1 MRKKQTTKQNKQKKT
16 TTDIDV
22 NSGKSS
28 LAFDIMQLFF
38 MVTAVF
44 FLLSLL
50 SYSTN
55 DPSGFTTVIGKDS
68 PHFDNLFGNVGAW
81 TAALLGGVFGWA
93 SLLLPLLFCYVS
105 VLLYRYKKGLAF
117 LYTPFLAFVYGLCI
131 ILCLSILSGLIGG
144 FDIFFD
150 KQPAGG
156 LLGVIG
162 STYAASF
169 IGKVGGIII
178 FLALILAFMMLL
190 FSLTFSDMG
199 SMISAAGRKISSL
212 FSKLKGNKKDNDD
225 DFEEETEEIEETPA
239 KDDIQEELPATVAE
253 AEEEKPIT
261 FADSQED
268 KDIFGYNNENL
279 ESVLEKTD
287 DVPAYTDVKTEEELP
302 QKEDES
308 IIFDED
314 DEEISQT
321 ENDEAKDEISQIEI
335 KAAVE
340 TEKVKCS
347 EYTVPLSLLA
357 EPDKSTPQD
366 SDEEVFAKGE
376 LLVEKLK
383 DFGVNGK
390 VRDIQRGPVVTMFEY
405 EPAPGTR
412 VSKITTLDN
421 DLALSMSAL
430 SVRIIAPI
438 PGTNAVGIEMP
449 NKHRATVFLKELF
462 QSPDFVKNTKPL
474 AVAIGKDAIGRPYM
488 ADIAKM
494 PHLLVAGTTGSGK
507 SVALNVMICSILF
520 RTAPDM
526 VKFIMIDPKAV
537 ELSIYDGIPHMLAPV
552 VTDPKLASSVL
563 KNIAAEMD
571 RRYDLL
577 KEMEVRNIE
586 NYNEAIVKE
595 GGQAIPY
602 IVVIVDEFADLIMVA
617 GKEVEGSIIRIAQ
630 KARAAGI
637 HLIIATQRP
646 DSNVIT
652 GLIKSNMPA
661 RLALRVSQ
669 KMNSRIILDQHGAE
683 TLLGRGD
690 SLFLP
695 PGSSDLVRVHGAFVS
710 DEEVRDIVRHL
721 KTLGEPEYDMS
732 MVKEDVESSGG
743 FADEDDDPEY
753 AKALEFAYEK
763 GAVSISSLQRYLRIG
778 YNRAARIVETMETRG
793 VIAPSDGTAKPRQ
806 VIR

>member
-1 MRKKQTTKQNKQKKT
+1 M
-16 TTDIDV
+16 
-22 NSGKSS
+22 
-28 LAFDIMQLFF
+28 
-38 MVTAVF
+38 
-44 FLLSLL
+44 
-50 SYSTN
+50 
-55 DPSGFTTVIGKDS
+55 
-68 PHFDNLFGNVGAW
+68 
-81 TAALLGGVFGWA
+81 FGWA
-93 SLLLPLLFCYVS
+93 SLWLPVLFVYIFI
-105 VLLYRYKKGLAF
+105 LLYKYKKGIISLLAPALGF
-117 LYTPFLAFVYGLCI
+117 CYGVCI
-131 ILCLSILSGLIGG
+131 IICLSILSGLIGG
-144 FDIFFD
+144 NDIFFT
-150 KQPAGG
+150 KQPSGG
-156 LLGVIG
+156 SLGVIG
-162 STYAASF
+162 AVYALSF
-169 IGKVGGIII
+169 IGKVGGIIV
-178 FLALILAFMMLL
+178 FVTLILAFTMLL

-199 SMISAAGRKISSL
+199 TMFRTMGLKISVLFSSLKKRFKSKTKTSAPLEKKQKSAADKTKPTQIIPAEVESQSQTTPTEEAAIDVTEEITAEEVPPQ
-212 FSKLKGNKKDNDD
+212 KD
-225 DFEEETEEIEETPA
+225 EALEETETLIPEPLKTPVEEVYIDPPLQNEAIEEA
-239 KDDIQEELPATVAE
+239 IDELQPTDTLSHDEYCDV
-253 AEEEKPIT
+253 AEEEP
-261 FADSQED
+261 
-268 KDIFGYNNENL
+268 
-279 ESVLEKTD
+279 
-287 DVPAYTDVKTEEELP
+287 
-302 QKEDES
+302 
-308 IIFDED
+308 
-314 DEEISQT
+314 
-321 ENDEAKDEISQIEI
+321 QIEI

-340 TEKVKCS
+340 TEKVKFN

-357 EPDKSTPQD
+357 EPDRKAPQD

-376 LLVEKLK
+376 LLVKKLE
-383 DFGVNGK
+383 DFGVFGK

-412 VSKITTLDN
+412 VSKISGLDN
-421 DLALSMSAL
+421 DLALNMSAV

-449 NKHRATVFLKELF
+449 NKHRATVYIKELF
-462 QSPDFVKNTKPL
+462 QSPEFVNNKAPL

-520 RTAPDM
+520 RTAPDK

-563 KNIAAEMD
+563 KNIAVEMD

-577 KEMEVRNIE
+577 KEKEVRNIE
-586 NYNEAIVKE
+586 SYNGAIVAE
-595 GGQAIPY
+595 GGEPLPY

-617 GKEVEGSIIRIAQ
+617 GKDVESSIIRIAQ

-710 DEEVRDIVRHL
+710 DDEVRDIVNHL

-732 MVKEDVESSGG
+732 MVKDESEGSDG
-743 FADEDDDPEY
+743 FSDSDDDDEDPLY
-753 AKALEFAYEK
+753 QKALEIAYDK
-763 GAVSISSLQRYLRIG
+763 GTVSVSFIQRQLRIG
-778 YNRAARIVETMETRG
+778 YNRASRIVDTMEKRG
-793 VIAPSDGTAKPRQ
+793 VIGPADGTSKPRP
-806 VIR
+806 VNI